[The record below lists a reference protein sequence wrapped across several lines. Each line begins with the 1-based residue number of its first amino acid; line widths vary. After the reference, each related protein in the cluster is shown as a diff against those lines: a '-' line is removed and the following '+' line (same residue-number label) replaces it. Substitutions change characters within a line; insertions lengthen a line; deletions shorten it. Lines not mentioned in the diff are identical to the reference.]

1 MNLGAIAIG
10 LVLGILVLGIGALVV
25 DGGAARGDPFA
36 IELWPVPPV
45 VIVVLTTIGLTV
57 ALVLGIRAIARNRG
71 RGLGV
76 AAIAVGV
83 LPELLCLATVAA
95 VIGNA
100 IT

>member
-10 LVLGILVLGIGALVV
+10 LVLGILAAGIGALFV
-25 DGGAARGDPFA
+25 DGSAARGEPFA
-36 IELWPVPPV
+36 TELWPVPPV
-45 VIVVLTTIGLTV
+45 VIVVLMTIGLTV
-57 ALVLGIRAIARNRG
+57 ALVLGIRAIAMNQG
-71 RGLGV
+71 RGFGV